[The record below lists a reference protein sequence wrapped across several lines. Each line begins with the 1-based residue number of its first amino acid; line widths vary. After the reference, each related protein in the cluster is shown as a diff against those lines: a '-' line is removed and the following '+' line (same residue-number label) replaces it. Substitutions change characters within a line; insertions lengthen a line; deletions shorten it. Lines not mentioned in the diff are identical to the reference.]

1 MRIKVHW
8 ILDGIA
14 ELDAESPQKAEKQV
28 EKMLSKYLAD
38 ENILTSKLGAK
49 AIQGKAF
56 LPGSDDDED
65 IEIIDN

>member
-1 MRIKVHW
+1 MKIKVHW
-8 ILDGIA
+8 ILDGMA
-14 ELDAESPQKAEKQV
+14 ELDAESPQEAEKQV